1 MKSQIFDTNWW
12 NIFTPIKF
20 IIKIVAIIIL
30 IIFLLPL
37 FFGLFGTVWAWE
49 RWVLLRFWAVQ
60 DKIFDEWLYFK
71 IPYIDSVVI
80 IDTKI
85 QKEQTVSDSA
95 SKDLQIVNTVVALNF
110 HIKPEKVAY
119 IYQNVWV
126 NFKERIIDPAIQ
138 ESIKASTAKFT
149 ADQLITSREAVRE
162 EIKKLLK
169 TKLEPLWIIVNDIN
183 IVNFNFST
191 SFNKAIEEKV
201 TAEQEALAAKNKLE
215 RIKFE
220 ADQRIAEAK
229 WKAEAMRVESEALK
243 SNPEVLQLRAL
254 EKWNWILPQ
263 VTSWTIPFIN
273 VWNFW
278 K

>member
-1 MKSQIFDTNWW
+1 MKSQIFETNWW
-12 NIFTPIKF
+12 SIFAPIKY
-20 IIKIVAIIIL
+20 IIKIIAIIVI

-37 FFGLFGTVWAWE
+37 IFGFFGTVWAWE

-60 DKIFDEWLYFK
+60 DKIFNEWLYFK
-71 IPYIDSVVI
+71 FPYIDSVVI

-95 SKDLQIVNTVVALNF
+95 SKDLQTVNTVVALNF

-119 IYQNVWV
+119 IYQNVWI
-126 NFKERIIDPAIQ
+126 NYKERIIDPAIQ
-138 ESIKASTAKFT
+138 ESVKASTAKFT

-169 TKLEPLWIIVNDIN
+169 LKLESLWIIVNDIN
-183 IVNFNFST
+183 IVNFNFSP

-229 WKAEAMRVESEALK
+229 WKAEAIRVESEALK

-263 VTSWTIPFIN
+263 VTSGAVPFIN
-273 VWNFW
+273 VWNIW